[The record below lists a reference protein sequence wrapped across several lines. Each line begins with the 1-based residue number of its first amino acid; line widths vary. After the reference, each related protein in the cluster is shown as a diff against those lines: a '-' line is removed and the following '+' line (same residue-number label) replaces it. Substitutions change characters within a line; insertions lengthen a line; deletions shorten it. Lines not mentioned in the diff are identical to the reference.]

1 MRRLASQRL
10 VVVALAA
17 YALTG
22 CGSTGSQL
30 ASDRI
35 ERVAG
40 LLDSLARDGRFS
52 GVVLVADG
60 GEVVHH
66 KAYGFADF
74 ERREP
79 LRTDAAFEVGSI
91 SKTFTAVAIHLLA
104 DRGQL
109 SLDDP
114 LTKFFPALPYRT
126 VTVGGLLSHTSG
138 LFDVYENVEMRNQFY
153 AFYNGT
159 EPYTNKDYLAYL
171 EEYQPPL
178 LGGPNEQF
186 RYSNTGYVLLA
197 LIVEQVSGQRFDE
210 FLRREIFEPAGM
222 RHSLVYSFLDDGN
235 AAGLVTGYRREDDGT
250 LVPVTGPN
258 AAPSFFGLT
267 YGDDEIVTTAR
278 DLLAYDRALRTGRL
292 LSPET
297 LERVLTPPTLTDG
310 TIGRYGLGFA
320 VGTEGG
326 IRYVSHG
333 GSTAGFLAY
342 CKFSTPDN
350 DNTIIVLTNVT
361 TRGSAFRA
369 LHQAIRLI
377 LRGESRPIRP

>member
-1 MRRLASQRL
+1 MRRSASRRT
-10 VVVALAA
+10 VALGLAV
-17 YALTG
+17 YAVTG
-22 CGSTGSQL
+22 CGSSESHLTSE
-30 ASDRI
+30 RI
-35 ERVAG
+35 EEIAG
-40 LLDSLARDGRFS
+40 LLDSLARDGSFN
-52 GVVLVADG
+52 GVVLIADG

-66 KAYGFADF
+66 EAYGFADF

-79 LRTDAAFEVGSI
+79 LRADAAFEVGSI

-104 DRGQL
+104 ARGAL

-114 LTKFFPALPYRT
+114 LTKFFPALPYES

-153 AFYNGT
+153 AFYDGT

-197 LIVEQVSGQRFDE
+197 LIVERVSGQRFDE

-222 RHSLVYSFLDDGN
+222 RHTLVYSFLEDGN
-235 AAGLVTGYRREDDGT
+235 AAGLVTGYRREDGGT
-250 LVPVTGPN
+250 LVPVTGLN

-267 YGDDEIVTTAR
+267 YGDDEVVTTAR

-297 LERVLTPPTLTDG
+297 LERILTPPTLTDG
-310 TIGRYGLGFA
+310 TTGRYGQGFA
-320 VGTEGG
+320 VSTEEGV
-326 IRYVSHG
+326 RYISHG

-342 CKFSTPDN
+342 CKFSAPDN
-350 DNTIIVLTNVT
+350 DNTIVVLTNVIT
-361 TRGSAFRA
+361 PGSAFRE
-369 LHQAIRLI
+369 LHQAIRRI
-377 LRGESRPIRP
+377 LRGEPLPTHS